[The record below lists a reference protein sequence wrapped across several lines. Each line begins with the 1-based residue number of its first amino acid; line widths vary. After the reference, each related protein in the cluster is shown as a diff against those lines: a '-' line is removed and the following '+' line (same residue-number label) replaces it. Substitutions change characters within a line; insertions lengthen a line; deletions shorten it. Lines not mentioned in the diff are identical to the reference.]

1 MATATWLGTFIGA
14 VLKECGPMIVEIL
27 GAAIKKGLAHEI
39 IDSAA
44 PDDLKDRL
52 QSLLPGVRISLRR

>member
-1 MATATWLGTFIGA
+1 
-14 VLKECGPMIVEIL
+14 MIVEIL